1 MRASRAM
8 VRHADMQSAR
18 ALRLGAILTALSF
31 IYGAA
36 GATPGSVT
44 LVTSFSV
51 PKSPSGMFYQASSD
65 VLWILCGTE
74 TNGDHYL
81 YAYSTSGTQ
90 KCFATIPQ
98 SVGMSRVD
106 GFYIVDSKA
115 YIVDSQGPIYAST
128 SGKLGGSV
136 YEVDW
141 TNPCGCAA
149 GSCATSTVRRRHQV
163 YPQACRDE
171 CSRFRQVTWI
181 PTVTRVWA
189 ISATDPSIG
198 DGGACCRTC

>member
-18 ALRLGAILTALSF
+18 ALRLGAILTTLSS
-31 IYGAA
+31 ICGAA
-36 GATPGSVT
+36 GATSGSVT

-65 VLWILCGTE
+65 VLWVLCGTE
-74 TNGDHYL
+74 TNGNHYL

-90 KCFATIPQ
+90 KCLATIPQ

-149 GSCATSTVRRRHQV
+149 GSCTTKTVRPSRTRRPAPELGVVCQAKQV
-163 YPQACRDE
+163 RPCR
-171 CSRFRQVTWI
+171 SRGR
-181 PTVTRVWA
+181 RL
-189 ISATDPSIG
+189 SRES
-198 DGGACCRTC
+198 GGAIHMHA